1 MTVSKPDSTP
11 RRPRAFDLDDPRLE
25 TPPPPPPE
33 PPPVAPSKPA
43 EGEIAVTVPT
53 RADLDA
59 GWRWGSALV
68 SAAVSLALLALGVW
82 YARLVSVVL
91 ARDDWLGWA
100 AWGIA
105 AVLALS
111 LAVIV
116 LREIVG
122 LMRLSRLGRL
132 RREAE
137 RILAAPTMSRDTGEE
152 RALARRLVTAL
163 SRRRESAWS
172 VARYHEAEAD
182 VVDRG
187 ALLAL
192 ADRELLA
199 PIDAEARRAVLASAK
214 RVATVSTLSPMM
226 LLTMGFITAETLRLL
241 RALATLYGGRPGW
254 LGGLKLFRLVVSHI
268 VATGG
273 IALTDDLF
281 GQFLGQDLLRRVSS
295 RLGEGAFNAAL
306 TARLGA
312 AAIEVIRPLPY
323 IAAPPIRAR
332 DIAKEIFR
340 KKPDEPE
347 ADKP

>member
-1 MTVSKPDSTP
+1 MTTAGPDAKQ

-33 PPPVAPSKPA
+33 PPPLAPGKPA
-43 EGEIAVTVPT
+43 DGDIAVTVPT

-59 GWRWGSALV
+59 GWRWGSAFV
-68 SAAVSLALLALGVW
+68 SAAVSLALLALGIW

-91 ARDDWLGWA
+91 ARDDGLGWL
-100 AWGIA
+100 AWGLA

-116 LREIVG
+116 LGEVVV
-122 LMRLSRLGRL
+122 LLRLSRLGRL
-132 RREAE
+132 RRDAE
-137 RILAAPTMSRDTGEE
+137 RIVAASALSRDTQQE
-152 RALARRLVTAL
+152 RALARRLVAAL
-163 SRRRESAWS
+163 SRRRENAWGL
-172 VARYHEAEAD
+172 ARYREAEAD
-182 VVDRG
+182 IVDRG

-199 PIDAEARRAVLASAK
+199 PIDAEARRAILACAK

-226 LLTMGFITAETLRLL
+226 LLTIGFITAETLRLM

-254 LGGLKLFRLVVSHI
+254 LGGLKLLRLVVSHI

-273 IALTDDLF
+273 IALTDDLL

-323 IAAPPIRAR
+323 ISAPPVRAR
-332 DIAKEIFR
+332 DIAREIFR
-340 KKPDEPE
+340 KKPGETE
-347 ADKP
+347 SEKP